1 VALPTRSS
9 LNSNAHHALLAFLE
23 IEGKVGA
30 KLPTERRLSEVCDA
44 SRTTIR
50 RILGT
55 LQRVGLL
62 GRKTEAG
69 LYLVRK
75 PRKKD
80 YLPTASM
87 VSRREGVEQSLLDML
102 TSGRLKP
109 GEFFSELA
117 LAKRHGVTTGT
128 VREALLSLSR
138 LGVFTKQ
145 ARKQW
150 RVVEIDR
157 EMINELM
164 DLRVLLELFALK
176 QHLSRRDKTV
186 DTVFLK
192 IHHETKSLIKSVKFE
207 RRAFFRLDRQF
218 HETILK
224 GAGNRFLKDYSQHIT
239 LPIHLQFLHRGF
251 DEGTLRLGVSQHLVI
266 LEAIE
271 RGDSKNALGHLEH
284 HLSSARQTLLDLKA
298 SRRVAPKSKK

>member
-9 LNSNAHHALLAFLE
+9 LNSNAHNALLAFLE
-23 IEGKVGA
+23 VEGKVGA
-30 KLPTERRLSEVCDA
+30 KLPTERRLSEICDA

-50 RILGT
+50 RILST
-55 LQRVGLL
+55 LQRIGLL
-62 GRKTEAG
+62 ARKTEAG
-69 LYLVRK
+69 LYLARK

-87 VSRREGVEQSLLDML
+87 LSRREGVEQSLLDML

-117 LAKRHGVTTGT
+117 LAKRNGVTTGT

-176 QHLSRRDKTV
+176 QHLSRRDQAV

-192 IHHETKSLIKSVKFE
+192 IHRETKSLIKSVKFE
-207 RRAFFRLDRQF
+207 RGAFFRLDRQF

-271 RGDSKNALGHLEH
+271 RGDSKNALGHLER

-298 SRRVAPKSKK
+298 SRRVVPKSKK